1 MRCTGRAAG
10 KTITLVLMMVL
21 ILFLIPMLCSPSIL
35 AAGPE
40 DFHYVG
46 EVSTG
51 SPNSTGFFILEIEA
65 EPNSV
70 MDTPIRDL
78 RIFNKEGRETGYTNL
93 QTQESG
99 ESFIPLEIINK
110 GPIQGTDQYSF
121 TLKGIP
127 TDGAE
132 ITIRLD
138 KPEYLVKAHIL
149 GSNDNKKWQEIG
161 VQTLYGI
168 NNSNNQFSLRG
179 VEYSFLKFEFAQPKG
194 ENLNVFGA
202 GYRSLKKD
210 AVEVEY
216 RSFPILQEENKKT
229 TTLTLDLKY
238 ANQNSR
244 TMKLITEEKGFYR
257 RASLEASNDGQ
268 QWRGVTSCYLYR
280 GTERGDESLSL
291 EYPLIQARY
300 LRVTLQNDDNQPVKF
315 SQAQVGLVP
324 VRLLVKDE
332 ADNGPFKI
340 FWGNEQMAFP
350 TYDAR
355 EVFLQSKIREDSLQI
370 LFLKS
375 YSVNSQY
382 KEAKLPLTERFPYLL
397 HLALGLVVLVV
408 GIIQFR
414 SFKKMS

>member
-1 MRCTGRAAG
+1 MRFTGRTAG
-10 KTITLVLMMVL
+10 KRIIKVLMVL
-21 ILFLIPMLCSPSIL
+21 ILFLIPMLYSPNIL
-35 AAGPE
+35 AAVPE

-46 EVSTG
+46 EVSPG

-70 MDTPIRDL
+70 MDASLRDL
-78 RIFNKEGRETGYTNL
+78 RIFNKEGRETGYTRL
-93 QTQESG
+93 QTQESK
-99 ESFIPLEIINK
+99 ESLIPLEIINK
-110 GPIQGTDQYSF
+110 GNIQGTDQYNF

-127 TDGAE
+127 AGGAE

-149 GSNDNKKWQEIG
+149 GSNDNEKWQEIG

-168 NNSNNQFSLRG
+168 NDSNNQFTLRG
-179 VEYSFLKFEFAQPKG
+179 LEYSFIKFEFAQPKG
-194 ENLNVFGA
+194 ENLSVSSA
-202 GYRSLKKD
+202 GYKSLKKD
-210 AVEVEY
+210 KPEVDY
-216 RSFPILQEENKKT
+216 SSFPILQEENGKT

-244 TMKLITEEKGFYR
+244 LMKLITGEKGFYR
-257 RASLEASNDGQ
+257 RAYLEASNDGQ
-268 QWRGVTSCYLYR
+268 QWRRVTSGYLYR

-291 EYPLIQARY
+291 EYPLTQARC
-300 LRVTLQNDDNQPVKF
+300 LRVILQNDDNQPVKF
-315 SQAQVGLVP
+315 SQAQIGLVP
-324 VRLLVKDE
+324 IRLLVKDE
-332 ADNGPFKI
+332 GDNGPFKI

-355 EVFLQSKIREDSLQI
+355 EVFLQSKIKEDDLQI

-382 KEAKLPLTERFPYLL
+382 KEAKPPLTERFPFLL
-397 HLALGLVVLVV
+397 PLALGLAVLVV